1 MSESTE
7 VSIRYNIFQIIAF
20 IMLGIYLIIDFKKI
34 SGDMWIIIGIFI
46 GFYIILKF
54 SIHNAIKNFK
64 QRMREIER
72 QQSW

>member
-1 MSESTE
+1 
-7 VSIRYNIFQIIAF
+7 
-20 IMLGIYLIIDFKKI
+20 MLGIYLIIDFKKI
-34 SGDMWIIIGIFI
+34 TGDMWIIIGIFI